1 MWKYIPVALV
11 AASVSI
17 FTYSYARPQ
26 ATSPGLEP
34 FTPTRM
40 DWLSTT
46 LEANLHEIVMGNGYN
61 FALDVVATDP
71 ETITIRVE
79 YTSNVD
85 RKIMNEHIDDAR
97 QAIQIAAKGYGWDSW
112 VKTREDIRLTK

>member
-1 MWKYIPVALV
+1 MWKYTALALV
-11 AASVSI
+11 TASVSI
-17 FTYSYARPQ
+17 LTYAYERPQ

-46 LEANLHEIVMGNGYN
+46 LEANLHEIVMGGGYN
-61 FALDVVATDP
+61 FTLDVVATDP

-85 RKIMNEHIDDAR
+85 RNLMNQHIDDAR
-97 QAIQIAAKGYGWDSW
+97 QAIQVVAKGYGWDGW
-112 VKTREDIRLTK
+112 VKTREDVHLAK

>member
-1 MWKYIPVALV
+1 
-11 AASVSI
+11 
-17 FTYSYARPQ
+17 
-26 ATSPGLEP
+26 
-34 FTPTRM
+34 
-40 DWLSTT
+40 
-46 LEANLHEIVMGNGYN
+46 MGNGYN
-61 FALDVVATDP
+61 FTLDVVATDP

-85 RKIMNEHIDDAR
+85 RKIMNQHIDDAR